1 MTLAFTSVQ
10 FLALL
15 LLLLLLFP
23 LCTFWCS
30 ESVRDGIKSTE
41 YCLIGEPYD
50 GKSSG

>member
-15 LLLLLLFP
+15 LLLFP
-23 LCTFWCS
+23 LCPFWCS
-30 ESVRDGIKSTE
+30 DIVRDGIKSTD
-41 YCLIGEPYD
+41 YCLIGESYD